1 MSDNEPQAASEFDDG
16 ASRAGEPRWRRFEPP
31 LMPQGPALGEFVE
44 RAFPGARATALAFLD
59 RGLLNSNYRITL
71 AGPSDGSAWSG
82 PTVVRLRLSRSE
94 EGPLR
99 EGALGELLATRLAGL
114 APRLLATER
123 GEAPEPHRRSFFS
136 WIEGE
141 PIDELRPGM
150 APDGGTDSDSC
161 VLDLAR
167 AIFRLH
173 AVAPPAFGRLDRA
186 GHPQGREQD
195 AGRDARRRAE
205 ARFVNPAHGL
215 PPERLQPL
223 REAFARLSAPLCG
236 SNGPRPAL
244 VHGDLAP
251 EHVLVRTDP
260 QTGAARLSGLI
271 DWERARAADPAGDF
285 AALRLDW
292 TGRLSAMARAVE
304 RAYLALAAAEGPAGG
319 LVEWERRV
327 AVALVPR
334 LLDARMVARR
344 RLAGAELQEIDR
356 RLDLALGDG
365 AAGA

>member
-1 MSDNEPQAASEFDDG
+1 MSEADPQAAPEFDPE
-16 ASRAGEPRWRRFEPP
+16 AFRTAEPRWRRFEPP
-31 LMPQGPALGEFVE
+31 LMPQGPALGQFVE
-44 RAFPGARATALAFLD
+44 RAFPGARATAIAFLD
-59 RGLLNSNYRITL
+59 RGLRNSNYRITL

-82 PTVVRLRLSRSE
+82 PAVVRLRLSRSE

-99 EGALGELLATRLAGL
+99 EGALGELLSTQVAGL

-141 PIDELRPGM
+141 PIDEFRPGM
-150 APDGGTDSDSC
+150 APDGGTGSDPC

-167 AIFRLH
+167 ALHRLH
-173 AVAPPAFGRLDRA
+173 EVSLPAFGRLDCNGR
-186 GHPQGREQD
+186 PTGREED
-195 AGRDARRRAE
+195 AGREVRRRAE
-205 ARFVNPAHGL
+205 ARFENPAHGL
-215 PPERLQPL
+215 EAGRLQAL

-236 SNGPRPAL
+236 SSGVHPAL

-251 EHVLVRTDP
+251 EHVLVRADP
-260 QTGAARLSGLI
+260 HTGAARLAGLI

-285 AALRLDW
+285 AALRLEW

-304 RAYLALAAAEGPAGG
+304 RAYLALAAAEGPAGAS
-319 LVEWERRV
+319 VEWERRV

-344 RLAGAELQEIDR
+344 RLASSELEEIDR